1 MIIRRF
7 NIKLGLSIARLRY
20 VIKSYNTGLI
30 IQERSNE

>member
-7 NIKLGLSIARLRY
+7 NIKLGLSIAMLGY
-20 VIKSYNTGLI
+20 VIKRYNTGLK